1 MGSEKI
7 TGLVD
12 IAESVFTEILN
23 KINNIITK
31 KFWHKQNNEAII
43 KIFDP
48 ILIIW
53 VDL

>member
-1 MGSEKI
+1 MGSKKI
-7 TGLVD
+7 TGSVD
-12 IAESVFTEILN
+12 IDESVTTEILN